1 VTQPGQSPPATGA
14 GAPAGFGR
22 RLLAFAIDALLSV
35 GIAVITGHR
44 PGTGGYGLVVFL
56 AFLVIEFSFVSL
68 AGQTPGMR
76 VAQIVVVRAVDRSR
90 PPVQWVAVRT
100 LLLATV
106 VPALVVDG
114 SGRALHDR
122 ASGTSMLR
130 LR

>member
-1 VTQPGQSPPATGA
+1 MTESQGA
-14 GAPAGFGR
+14 AGTPAGFGR
-22 RLLAFAIDALLSV
+22 RLLAFAVDAVVSI

-44 PGTGGYGLVVFL
+44 PPSTDYQVIVYL
-56 AFLVIEFSFVSL
+56 AFLFLEFAFVSL

-76 VAQIVVVRAVDRSR
+76 VAGIVVVRARDGGR
-90 PPVQWVAVRT
+90 PGVQWVLLRT
-100 LLLATV
+100 VLLAAV
-106 VPALVVDG
+106 VPALIVDS

>member
-1 VTQPGQSPPATGA
+1 VSQPQEGA

-22 RLLAFAIDALLSV
+22 RLLAFAVDAVLSI

-44 PGTGGYGLVVFL
+44 PPSSDYQLVVYL
-56 AFLVIEFSFVSL
+56 AFLFIEFAFVSL

-76 VAQIVVVRAVDRSR
+76 VAAIVVVRARDGGR
-90 PPVQWVAVRT
+90 PAVQWVLLRT
-100 LLLATV
+100 VLLAAV
-106 VPALVVDG
+106 VPALIVDG